1 MTDFQSLY
9 IGLEAAEAFASFEKV
24 CGGGSDLQVQRSLP
38 SLEAGPVAI
47 KLAFP
52 IPLGWRQVAQ
62 WVVDVVC
69 SVPKVDK
76 YVLIQIQP
84 TKCM

>member
-52 IPLGWRQVAQ
+52 IPLG
-62 WVVDVVC
+62 
-69 SVPKVDK
+69 
-76 YVLIQIQP
+76 
-84 TKCM
+84 